1 MTDGIVFMLYHN
13 ICLSTNKIESI
24 EIFWRGDTEMKICV
38 VGAGYVGLT
47 SASVLADLGHTVCC
61 VDTNIERIRSLNR
74 GEVPIYEPGLKEIM
88 SRNEKNLT
96 FSSEVIE
103 NIRKHP
109 VILIA
114 VGTPSLADG
123 KTNLTYIY
131 SVVDMIADAL
141 TDYKTIITK
150 STVPPGTNEKI
161 YAKLLQKGVAPEQ
174 FAVVSNPEFLRE
186 GSAVFDMLHADKI
199 VVGMNK
205 NDSKSLNIVKSLYKG
220 IEAPYIVTTLS
231 GAEMIKYTSNA
242 FLATKISFI
251 NEIARICDKY
261 EVNIDD
267 VVRGI
272 STDTRISP
280 HFLNSGL
287 GYGGSCFPKD
297 VRSLEQSA
305 IEKNITPII
314 LQAIQSTNHS
324 QIDYYIEKLI
334 TVFESLKGKAITVLG
349 IAFKPN
355 TDDTRESQAVYLIK
369 KLSQLGCTI
378 NTYDPKATLPFLG
391 ESNII
396 QFPTLDQAVTD
407 ADCVIIATEWAEF
420 LYLDWKKLK
429 LLMKGNVILDARN
442 CIDPSKAYEHGFQYV
457 GVGCS

>member
-1 MTDGIVFMLYHN
+1 MHYDNL
-13 ICLSTNKIESI
+13 CLSTNKIENI
-24 EIFWRGDTEMKICV
+24 HFWRGDIEMKICV

-47 SASVLADLGHTVCC
+47 SAAVLADLGHTVCC
-61 VDTNIERIRSLNR
+61 VDTNKEKITSLNK
-74 GEVPIYEPGLKEIM
+74 GEVPIYEPGLKEVI
-88 SRNEKNLT
+88 SRNAKKLT
-96 FSSEVIE
+96 FSSDVIE
-103 NIRKHP
+103 NIRKTS

-123 KTNLTYIY
+123 KTNLTYIF

-161 YAKLLQKGVAPEQ
+161 YARFLQKGIAPEQ

-186 GSAVFDMLHADKI
+186 GSALFDMLHADKI
-199 VVGMNK
+199 VVGK
-205 NDSKSLNIVKSLYKG
+205 NENDTKSLNIIKSLYKG
-220 IEAPYIVTTLS
+220 IEAPYIVTSLS

-251 NEIARICDKY
+251 NEISRICDKY

-272 STDTRISP
+272 STDPRISP

-305 IEKNITPII
+305 IDKNITPII
-314 LQAIQSTNHS
+314 LQAIQMTNDT
-324 QIDYYIEKLI
+324 QIDYYIEKLT
-334 TVFESLKGKAITVLG
+334 TVFESLKEKTVSVLG

-355 TDDTRESQAVYLIK
+355 TDDTRESQAVHLIK

-378 NTYDPKATLPFLG
+378 KTYDPKATFPFL
-391 ESNII
+391 EEPTIT
-396 QFPTLDQAVTD
+396 QFPTLDQAVTA

-420 LYLDWKKLK
+420 LYIDWKKLK
-429 LLMKGNVILDARN
+429 LLMKGNVVLDARN
-442 CIDPSKAYEHGFQYV
+442 CLDPSTVYEYGFQYV
-457 GVGCS
+457 GVARL